1 MKERILDLLR
11 EMTDDSKSV
20 SYRAEKELCGI
31 LTDVINRL
39 EKIEKALGYPV
50 HNYPDK
56 IESIDDAWWY
66 YELPKEIDCNDGDFT
81 FRTEWLDIDLRKRF
95 NDLKANRIDSIKHT
109 IASVELSLKAHRRD
123 LENIGELRF
132 EDLAI

>member
-1 MKERILDLLR
+1 
-11 EMTDDSKSV
+11 MTDDSKSV

-31 LTDVINRL
+31 FTDVINRL
-39 EKIEKALGYPV
+39 ETIEHELGYPV

-56 IESIDDAWWY
+56 IEGIDDAWWY

-81 FRTEWLDIDLRKRF
+81 FRTEWLDIDLRKYF
-95 NDLKANRIDSIKHT
+95 NDLKARRIDNIKCT
-109 IASVELSLKAHRRD
+109 IASVESSLRVHRSD

-132 EDLAI
+132 EDIGL